1 MFFLK
6 ADGYINQKTGEI
18 VHDLYTVE
26 APASHDRYYKSSYF
40 GSNFIWVTPLCLQQF
55 QQESPAFIA
64 KLAYLSSWI
73 NYRQVLMTRLG
84 TKMTKQDIMDLL
96 GDSKRNFYNFWNY
109 AVEQGYIIYNE
120 DCIAMS
126 ASYFFKGSVSVKEK
140 FLGTDKQKLFRMFVP
155 TIRQLYE
162 MKPEVSRATIGYYFK
177 CLCWVHPQVNIL
189 CSNPTCTFIENIK
202 PHNMVQLI
210 EQIGLDKTNASRFK
224 KALTAPILYNTR
236 YKAYYNAI
244 FGEEQSFPVKQEML
258 DLTLATIRKVY
269 INNKAQT
276 VICLNPNL
284 CYAGYYPDIAR
295 RVGGFEKRILDD
307 APYRAILG
315 DDVNW
320 DASTKLLTENG
331 IDAEGNVVL
340 TEEDELPPCMGVYQP
355 GDKPFGRLIK
365 TNNDWK
371 DETSWK
377 FIKPICVKTPPQ

>member
-1 MFFLK
+1 M
-6 ADGYINQKTGEI
+6 
-18 VHDLYTVE
+18 
-26 APASHDRYYKSSYF
+26 
-40 GSNFIWVTPLCLQQF
+40 
-55 QQESPAFIA
+55 
-64 KLAYLSSWI
+64 LA
-73 NYRQVLMTRLG
+73 R
-84 TKMTKQDIMDLL
+84 
-96 GDSKRNFYNFWNY
+96 
-109 AVEQGYIIYNE
+109 
-120 DCIAMS
+120 
-126 ASYFFKGSVSVKEK
+126 
-140 FLGTDKQKLFRMFVP
+140 
-155 TIRQLYE
+155 
-162 MKPEVSRATIGYYFK
+162 
-177 CLCWVHPQVNIL
+177 
-189 CSNPTCTFIENIK
+189 
-202 PHNMVQLI
+202 
-210 EQIGLDKTNASRFK
+210 
-224 KALTAPILYNTR
+224 
-236 YKAYYNAI
+236 
-244 FGEEQSFPVKQEML
+244 
-258 DLTLATIRKVY
+258 TLATIRKVS

-377 FIKPICVKTPPQ
+377 FIKPICEKTPPQ